1 MTKQFL
7 FIFINKFPAAKTKLY
22 PAFQFLFIIHLIFNF
37 AGCFGCY
44 SFTGASIPPHL
55 QTIAIPFAEDRSGQG
70 EPGIREL
77 LTEKLTQKFISDNS
91 LQIAERNSADAI
103 LECSIVSITDAPAV
117 VTQGETVPLRRI
129 TVSVRAVYKDLIKR
143 ITIFEKSFT
152 NFSDYSPTGGSF
164 ERSLSIENAIDKI
177 SEDILLDTVSGW

>member
-1 MTKQFL
+1 MIQKNKIFHKKTFFNPAFKIL
-7 FIFINKFPAAKTKLY
+7 FIML
-22 PAFQFLFIIHLIFNF
+22 LIFNF

-55 QTIAIPFAEDRSGQG
+55 KTIAIPYAEDRSGQG

-77 LTEKLTQKFISDNS
+77 FTDKLTQKFISDNS
-91 LQIAERNSADAI
+91 LQITDRNSADAI
-103 LECSIVSITDAPAV
+103 LECAIVSVSDAPAV

-129 TVSVRAVYKDLIKR
+129 TVGVRVVYKDLVKR
-143 ITIFEKSFT
+143 ITVFEKSFS
-152 NFSDYSPTGGSF
+152 NFSDYSPSGGSL

-177 SEDILLDTVSGW
+177 TEDILLDTVSGW